1 MAEIVRVLSRRTL
14 KVHCALKGGLDLKRG
29 DRCLVESEFGGD
41 LAEVLEENL
50 EICRRPELLKRI
62 PKVLHKASEDDE
74 QKFGWLLEKEKR
86 AFSFCQERIKARNL
100 PMKLSAVRYF
110 FYEKKGIFFY
120 TADGRIDF
128 RQLVRDL
135 AKELRM
141 RIEMRQVGVR
151 DEAKIIG
158 GLGVCGR
165 PLCCFSFMKNFE
177 PVTIQK
183 ARKQQIVINPTKIS
197 GLCGRLMCC
206 LGFEEESQGRLYTG
220 EDRVPAEDLSQE
232 KRG

>member
-1 MAEIVRVLSRRTL
+1 MSELICLISEHLGKTVRARKGEIDIQL
-14 KVHCALKGGLDLKRG
+14 GDL
-29 DRCLVESEFGGD
+29 CVIESEFGGD
-41 LAEVLEENL
+41 LGTVVDMSSD
-50 EICRRPELLKRI
+50 ICRHRKNAEEA
-62 PKVLHKASEDDE
+62 PKVIRKATEDDLHKF
-74 QKFGWLLEKEKR
+74 QWLREKEKK
-86 AFSFCQERIKARNL
+86 AFDFCLQRIKARNL
-100 PMKLSAVRYF
+100 PMKLTAVRYF
-110 FYEKKGIFFY
+110 FNEKKGVFFY

-135 AKELRM
+135 AKELKM
-141 RIEMRQVGVR
+141 RIEMHQVGVR

-165 PLCCFSFMKNFE
+165 TLCCVSFMKSFE

-206 LGFEEESQGRLYTG
+206 LAFEEESRGRLYYE
-220 EDRVPAEDLSQE
+220 EDSNQIED
-232 KRG
+232 

>member
-1 MAEIVRVLSRRTL
+1 LISARTGKTVRAV
-14 KVHCALKGGLDLKRG
+14 KNGLEVQMD
-29 DRCLVESEFGGD
+29 DVCLIESEFGGD
-41 LAEVLEENL
+41 LATVVDLAS
-50 EICRRPELLKRI
+50 EICSHGRDAQNAPKILRR
-62 PKVLHKASEDDE
+62 ATEDDKS
-74 QKFGWLLEKEKR
+74 KFAWLCDKEAR
-86 AFSFCQERIKARNL
+86 AFTLCQERIKSRGLA
-100 PMKLSAVRYF
+100 MKLTAVRYF
-110 FYEKKGIFFY
+110 FSEKKGVFFY

-128 RQLVRDL
+128 RQLVKDL

-151 DEAKIIG
+151 DEAKMIG

-165 PLCCFSFMKNFE
+165 CLCCSSFMSTFE

-206 LGFEEESQGRLYTG
+206 LAFEEQSQGRMYSETNDREI
-220 EDRVPAEDLSQE
+220 ED
-232 KRG
+232 

>member
-1 MAEIVRVLSRRTL
+1 MPDIICVQSETTGRLLRAKT
-14 KVHCALKGGLDLKRG
+14 GGEPFRNG
-29 DRCLVESEFGGD
+29 DRCIIESELGGD
-41 LAEVLEENL
+41 LAVVVDDASLMCKNPKAAHTAV
-50 EICRRPELLKRI
+50 EIIRR
-62 PKVLHKASEDDE
+62 ASDEDVR
-74 QKFGWLLEKEKR
+74 KFEWLREKEQR
-86 AFSFCQERIKARNL
+86 AFDFCLQRITSRDL
-100 PMKLSAVRYF
+100 PMKLVSVRYF
-110 FYEKKGIFFY
+110 FSEKKGIFYY

-128 RQLVRDL
+128 RQLVKDL

-151 DEAKIIG
+151 DEAKMIG

-165 PLCCFSFMKNFE
+165 CLCCSSFMRTFE

-206 LGFEEESQGRLYTG
+206 LGFEEQTRGRLYSEG
-220 EDRVPAEDLSQE
+220 NDNPIED
-232 KRG
+232 

>member
-1 MAEIVRVLSRRTL
+1 MAEIVRLQSKRSNKFL
-14 KVHCALKGGLDLKRG
+14 CAQKSGLDLRRG
-29 DRCLVESEFGGD
+29 DLCVVESEFGGD
-41 LAEVLEENL
+41 LAEVVDDSSVLCERQEML
-50 EICRRPELLKRI
+50 QRI
-62 PKVLHKASEDDE
+62 PQVVRKADPEDE
-74 QKFGWLLEKEKR
+74 RKFTWLQNKEKQ
-86 AFSFCQERIKARNL
+86 AFTFCQERIRARNL
-100 PMKLSAVRYF
+100 PMKLSAVKYF
-110 FYEKKGIFFY
+110 FNEKKGIFFY
-120 TADGRIDF
+120 TAEGRIDF
-128 RQLVRDL
+128 RQLVKDL

-165 PLCCFSFMKNFE
+165 PLCCFIFMKNFE

-206 LGFEEESQGRLYTG
+206 LAFEEESRGRMYAG
-220 EDRVPAEDLSQE
+220 EERLAEDESGPD
-232 KRG
+232 KRP

>member
-1 MAEIVRVLSRRTL
+1 MPDIICAQSETTGRLVRVRAGDL
-14 KVHCALKGGLDLKRG
+14 ALHVG
-29 DRCLVESEFGGD
+29 DRCIIESELGGD
-41 LAEVLEENL
+41 LAV
-50 EICRRPELLKRI
+50 
-62 PKVLHKASEDDE
+62 VVDE
-74 QKFGWLLEKEKR
+74 TS
-86 AFSFCQERIKARNL
+86 SFCHNPKAARLAVPAIRKATPEDVRKFEWLREREARAYDLCIQRIAAHAL
-100 PMKLSAVRYF
+100 PMKLVAVRYF
-110 FYEKKGIFFY
+110 FSEKKGIFYY

-128 RQLVRDL
+128 RQLVKDL

-151 DEAKIIG
+151 DEAKMIG

-165 PLCCFSFMKNFE
+165 CLCCSSFMTTFE

-206 LGFEEESQGRLYTG
+206 LGFEEGTSKGRLISPP
-220 EDRVPAEDLSQE
+220 EDGLIED
-232 KRG
+232 